1 MPTSPASSK
10 QKYYPGASRR
20 EKRSANRSVVKT
32 LEPSVLDTELN
43 SIKIQSKA
51 GDEGVA
57 DADFDKKGPGM
68 LNPFKRYQKRS
79 DEEVKLS
86 LVK

>member
-1 MPTSPASSK
+1 M
-10 QKYYPGASRR
+10 
-20 EKRSANRSVVKT
+20 
-32 LEPSVLDTELN
+32 LEPSILDAEFKVEDEVLPYAEF
-43 SIKIQSKA
+43 
-51 GDEGVA
+51 DE
-57 DADFDKKGPGM
+57 KGPGM

>member
-1 MPTSPASSK
+1 M
-10 QKYYPGASRR
+10 
-20 EKRSANRSVVKT
+20 
-32 LEPSVLDTELN
+32 LEPDILDAEFQTGDGVL
-43 SIKIQSKA
+43 S
-51 GDEGVA
+51 